1 MPWWVGTVVAAT
13 IGCGVAAAFVPAVA
27 YRLAVPYGQPARQG
41 CAECGAPLTPG
52 VRGWVTTRYRCGH
65 RPGVSRW
72 LTASIAGSA
81 GGLLGAA
88 LGAVPVLP
96 LFLALAVLGVLL
108 GVVDVAC
115 RRLPDQLVL
124 PALAVTPVLLGAV
137 ALRSGAWDDWWR
149 GLLACLVVGL
159 VLTGMVLLPGG
170 GLGFGDA
177 KVGALLGWYLG
188 WLGWEAV
195 VLGAV
200 LPWLVNAPVLLVLL
214 ATRRVGWR
222 TALPFGPSLLA
233 GALLA
238 VPVVTWWPTV
248 TAT

>member
-1 MPWWVGTVVAAT
+1 MLAAAL
-13 IGCGVAAAFVPAVA
+13 GCGVAGAFVPAVA
-27 YRLAVPYGQPARQG
+27 YRLAVPYGQPARRD
-41 CAECGAPLTPG
+41 CAACGAPLAAG
-52 VRGWVTTRYRCGH
+52 ARGWVAARCGYGH
-65 RPGVSRW
+65 RLGVPRW
-72 LTASIAGSA
+72 LTASVAGSA

-88 LGAVPVLP
+88 LGPVAVLP
-96 LFLALAVLGVLL
+96 IFLALTVLGVLL

-115 RRLPDQLVL
+115 QRLPDQVVL
-124 PALAVTPVLLGAV
+124 PALAATPVLLGAV
-137 ALRSGAWDDWWR
+137 AGRSGAWDDWWR

-170 GLGFGDA
+170 GLGVGDA

-195 VLGAV
+195 VLGVV
-200 LPWLVNAPVLLVLL
+200 LPWVVNVPVLLVLL

-222 TALPFGPSLLA
+222 TAMPFGPALLV

-238 VPVVTWWPTV
+238 VPAVTWWP
-248 TAT
+248 ALAAF